1 MAFSESESSE
11 KSNEYIKKQKNF
23 DILNKEKDKKDD
35 FSKIINDSND
45 EENQNNIKNSENGV
59 INNKDAKH
67 ITKIYKIIIRTLE
80 SFIEKNYSNYKFV
93 DSALGVIYSH
103 IKAYLSSLKDEKSIK
118 DKKVDKEN
126 NIQKILYEFQIDNL
140 NQQIKELKH
149 EIELLG
155 ANETNK
161 FYDGSPKKY
170 KIYNYLKRKNMKLE
184 NKTKLDEL
192 KYLICI
198 KDQ

>member
-11 KSNEYIKKQKNF
+11 KSNEYIKKHKNF
-23 DILNKEKDKKDD
+23 DILNKEKDKKVDY
-35 FSKIINDSND
+35 SKIINDSND

-80 SFIEKNYSNYKFV
+80 SFIEKNYSNFKFV

-118 DKKVDKEN
+118 IKKLIK
-126 NIQKILYEFQIDNL
+126 KII
-140 NQQIKELKH
+140 
-149 EIELLG
+149 
-155 ANETNK
+155 
-161 FYDGSPKKY
+161 SKKY
-170 KIYNYLKRKNMKLE
+170 YMNFKL
-184 NKTKLDEL
+184 
-192 KYLICI
+192 II
-198 KDQ
+198 